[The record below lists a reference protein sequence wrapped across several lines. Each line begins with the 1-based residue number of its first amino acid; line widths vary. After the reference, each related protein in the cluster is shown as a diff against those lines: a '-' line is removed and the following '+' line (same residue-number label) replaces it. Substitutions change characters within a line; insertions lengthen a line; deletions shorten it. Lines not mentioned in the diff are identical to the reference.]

1 MYGSNTCNIH
11 VLVSYDK
18 KKMFVSSNL
27 SYPLWHIVLLK
38 VPHTISFKTL
48 NIYIILHWV
57 CVRKLIQDKWTDLLC
72 IWWQDAS
79 HTEITCELELFWGC
93 SIIIFTNFWRA
104 CSLPKNNIVTPHP
117 ICFNKI
123 VDPYPN
129 AQILRPTPTPQT
141 HTQPRCFSITV
152 IELHM

>member
-1 MYGSNTCNIH
+1 MYVFNTCTIH
-11 VLVSYDK
+11 VLVPYD

-79 HTEITCELELFWGC
+79 HTEITCELELFGGAVLLFLPT
-93 SIIIFTNFWRA
+93 SEEPVASPKIILWHPTLFVSTKLLTRIRM
-104 CSLPKNNIVTPHP
+104 PKFCNPPPPPRH
-117 ICFNKI
+117 
-123 VDPYPN
+123 
-129 AQILRPTPTPQT
+129 T
-141 HTQPRCFSITV
+141 HNPDVSQ
-152 IELHM
+152 